1 MYIYFSFDTI
11 FERVWL
17 LSRVPLYRVTV
28 AKETTE
34 PVRTKFLV
42 VKLESPFLKNYDRR
56 HDLTVTEYLCHKGP
70 RICSVGRT
78 HKQGS

>member
-11 FERVWL
+11 FERLWL

-34 PVRTKFLV
+34 TVRTKFLV
-42 VKLESPFLKNYDRR
+42 VKLESPFLKNYGRR
-56 HDLTVTEYLCHKGP
+56 HDLVNRYGVFVSRVTKDH
-70 RICSVGRT
+70 
-78 HKQGS
+78 

>member
-11 FERVWL
+11 FERLWL

-28 AKETTE
+28 TKETTE

-42 VKLESPFLKNYDRR
+42 VKLESPFLKNTFADACTIVIIHYVERA
-56 HDLTVTEYLCHKGP
+56 LVNCYNLCS
-70 RICSVGRT
+70 I
-78 HKQGS
+78 QLLQ